1 MPTISQAAR
10 NSGIVFFGRIFNLF
24 VDFIISI
31 YLVRYLGSNDF
42 GIYSF
47 VFIYISFFGFVS
59 LSGMDKVL
67 VRALSKNES
76 AAERIIGNA
85 LTIRS
90 ILPML
95 GIFLSI
101 IILIFLDYP
110 PYTKFLIYI
119 TSITLFLSSLR
130 IVYQSVFQTF
140 LKMEYSVFSDAIGKI
155 FYLLF
160 VAILIF
166 FAGNIFHLII
176 GIIISNFITL
186 FANIIY
192 SRKLVKPIF
201 KFELNCIKKIVIP
214 SFPLTLAGFFFVIYH
229 RIDVFMISLMKD
241 FTAVGYYSA
250 AFKLI
255 ETLNLIPVTLMISF
269 FPLMIRQFKVNK
281 NNFLALHEHGFKMM
295 LIIGIPLAILTS
307 LFSKEIVLLVFGS
320 EFMPSSDALLVL
332 IWAEV
337 SFFLISFILIHS
349 SQWDGRRQSQ

>member
-140 LKMEYSVFSDAIGKI
+140 LKMEYSVFSDAIGKNFLFI
-155 FYLLF
+155 ICSYTYLLC
-160 VAILIF
+160 
-166 FAGNIFHLII
+166 
-176 GIIISNFITL
+176 
-186 FANIIY
+186 
-192 SRKLVKPIF
+192 RK
-201 KFELNCIKKIVIP
+201 
-214 SFPLTLAGFFFVIYH
+214 Y
-229 RIDVFMISLMKD
+229 
-241 FTAVGYYSA
+241 
-250 AFKLI
+250 
-255 ETLNLIPVTLMISF
+255 ISF
-269 FPLMIRQFKVNK
+269 DNR
-281 NNFLALHEHGFKMM
+281 NNYF
-295 LIIGIPLAILTS
+295 
-307 LFSKEIVLLVFGS
+307 
-320 EFMPSSDALLVL
+320 
-332 IWAEV
+332 
-337 SFFLISFILIHS
+337 
-349 SQWDGRRQSQ
+349 